1 MIHPPKRPAT
11 FPRPPRDRE
20 PPRADRFRR
29 MGPVLGR
36 SQKAC
41 TRCNSSCAGGYFAAT
56 RAKQSVSSCLPIRDG
71 CSASR
76 VELACASTHPS
87 RVPRCRPL
95 ARFPLL
101 RCADGDRWDVHG
113 WAAEPPSSE
122 RKKSKRSR
130 GMGLNLCLMGT
141 ERGWTSIGVYCIA
154 RQAPTS

>member
-1 MIHPPKRPAT
+1 MPCDVEIAPSLWLRVPFRVRTSIPSADPRTAGNFCSLEKRNPSTTCLGWEPPAVTPPPSGIGPSIPPHPPREIVRQMIRPPKRPAT

-76 VELACASTHPS
+76 V
-87 RVPRCRPL
+87 
-95 ARFPLL
+95 
-101 RCADGDRWDVHG
+101 G
-113 WAAEPPSSE
+113 WS
-122 RKKSKRSR
+122 
-130 GMGLNLCLMGT
+130 
-141 ERGWTSIGVYCIA
+141 
-154 RQAPTS
+154 